1 MLDSP
6 FVRRVAISF
15 DLQDIPFEHR
25 ALSVFRN
32 FDEFSRINP
41 TVKAPTLVLDD
52 GSFLIDSTLILEYGD
67 ALAGSSLLPAAPAA
81 RARALRAIGPALA
94 ACEKTAQIVY
104 EYSLRPQEKQ
114 HQPWLDRV
122 QQQLFAAL
130 RLLEAETDA
139 FDIDA
144 LAGRSLLPA
153 APAARAQALR
163 AIGPALAACEKTAQ
177 IVYEYSLRPQEKQH
191 QPWLDRVQ
199 QQLFAAHRQLEAES
213 ASFDTAALDQ
223 AAVTAAVTWSFVRLM
238 VPQIVAPDA
247 FPRLA
252 AWTARAEALPV
263 FQRYPLI

>member
-1 MLDSP
+1 MQLIGMLDSP

-15 DLQDIPFEHR
+15 DLQNIPFEHR

-32 FDEFSRINP
+32 FDEFARINP

-67 ALAGSSLLPAAPAA
+67 ALAGTSLLPAAPAA
-81 RARALRAIGPALA
+81 RAKALRAIGPALA

-122 QQQLFAAL
+122 QQQLLAAL

-139 FDIDA
+139 FDI
-144 LAGRSLLPA
+144 
-153 APAARAQALR
+153 
-163 AIGPALAACEKTAQ
+163 
-177 IVYEYSLRPQEKQH
+177 
-191 QPWLDRVQ
+191 
-199 QQLFAAHRQLEAES
+199 
-213 ASFDTAALDQ
+213 AALDQ
-223 AAVTAAVTWSFVRLM
+223 AAVTAAVTWSFIQLN
-238 VPQIVAPDA
+238 VPSIVTPEY

-263 FQRYPLI
+263 FQRYPLS

>member
-1 MLDSP
+1 MQLIGMLDSP

-15 DLQDIPFEHR
+15 DLQDIPFEHK

-32 FDEFSRINP
+32 FDEFAAINP

-52 GSFLIDSTLILEYGD
+52 GTFLIDSTLMLEYGD
-67 ALAGSSLLPAAPAA
+67 ALTGRSLLPAAPAA

-104 EYSLRPQEKQ
+104 EHNLRPAEKV

-122 QQQLFAAL
+122 QEQLLAAL
-130 RLLEAETDA
+130 RLLEAEVDA
-139 FDIDA
+139 FDV
-144 LAGRSLLPA
+144 G
-153 APAARAQALR
+153 
-163 AIGPALAACEKTAQ
+163 
-177 IVYEYSLRPQEKQH
+177 
-191 QPWLDRVQ
+191 
-199 QQLFAAHRQLEAES
+199 
-213 ASFDTAALDQ
+213 ALDQ

-238 VPQIVAPDA
+238 VPQIVASDA

-263 FQRYPLI
+263 FRRYPID

>member
-1 MLDSP
+1 MEDHRHQSGDSMQLIGMLDSP

-15 DLQDIPFEHR
+15 DLQNIPFEHK

-32 FDEFSRINP
+32 FDAFAAINP

-67 ALAGSSLLPAAPAA
+67 ALAGRSLLPAAPAA
-81 RARALRAIGPALA
+81 RAKALRAIGPALA

-122 QQQLFAAL
+122 QQQLLAAL

-139 FDIDA
+139 FDIN
-144 LAGRSLLPA
+144 
-153 APAARAQALR
+153 
-163 AIGPALAACEKTAQ
+163 
-177 IVYEYSLRPQEKQH
+177 
-191 QPWLDRVQ
+191 
-199 QQLFAAHRQLEAES
+199 
-213 ASFDTAALDQ
+213 ALDQ
-223 AAVTAAVTWSFVRLM
+223 AAVTAAVTWSFIQLN
-238 VPQIVAPDA
+238 VPQIVSPDD

>member
-1 MLDSP
+1 MQLIGMLDSP

-15 DLQDIPFEHR
+15 DLQDIPFEHK

-32 FDEFSRINP
+32 FDEFSAINP

-52 GSFLIDSTLILEYGD
+52 GSFLIDSTLMLDYGD
-67 ALAGSSLLPAAPAA
+67 ALAGNSLLPAAPAA

-139 FDIDA
+139 FDI
-144 LAGRSLLPA
+144 
-153 APAARAQALR
+153 
-163 AIGPALAACEKTAQ
+163 
-177 IVYEYSLRPQEKQH
+177 
-191 QPWLDRVQ
+191 
-199 QQLFAAHRQLEAES
+199 
-213 ASFDTAALDQ
+213 AALDQ
-223 AAVTAAVTWSFVRLM
+223 AAVTAAVTWSFVQLN
-238 VPQIVAPDA
+238 VAQIVKPDD
-247 FPRLA
+247 FPHLA

-263 FQRYPLI
+263 FQRYPLV

>member
-1 MLDSP
+1 MQLIGMLDSP

-15 DLQDIPFEHR
+15 DLQDIPFEHK

-32 FDEFSRINP
+32 YAEFAAINP

-52 GSFLIDSTLILEYGD
+52 GSFLIDSTLMLEYGD
-67 ALAGSSLLPAAPAA
+67 ALTGRSLLPAAPAA

-104 EYSLRPQEKQ
+104 EHNLRPAEKV

-122 QQQLFAAL
+122 QEQLFAAL
-130 RLLEAETDA
+130 RLLEAEVDT
-139 FDIDA
+139 FD
-144 LAGRSLLPA
+144 
-153 APAARAQALR
+153 
-163 AIGPALAACEKTAQ
+163 
-177 IVYEYSLRPQEKQH
+177 V
-191 QPWLDRVQ
+191 
-199 QQLFAAHRQLEAES
+199 
-213 ASFDTAALDQ
+213 DTLDQ

-238 VPQIVAPDA
+238 VPQIVAGDA

-263 FQRYPLI
+263 FRRYPID

>member
-1 MLDSP
+1 MAITRGVESAGFSILFPMYEIDFKYAPADAHRQVMMHNAHHCPEGNRMEDHRNPPGDPMQLIGMLDSP

-15 DLQDIPFEHR
+15 DLQDIPFEHK

-32 FDEFSRINP
+32 FDEFSAINP

-52 GSFLIDSTLILEYGD
+52 GSFLIDSTLMLEYGD
-67 ALAGSSLLPAAPAA
+67 ALAGNSLLPTAPAA

-139 FDIDA
+139 FDI
-144 LAGRSLLPA
+144 
-153 APAARAQALR
+153 
-163 AIGPALAACEKTAQ
+163 
-177 IVYEYSLRPQEKQH
+177 
-191 QPWLDRVQ
+191 
-199 QQLFAAHRQLEAES
+199 
-213 ASFDTAALDQ
+213 AALDQ
-223 AAVTAAVTWSFVRLM
+223 AAVTAAVTWSFVQLN
-238 VPQIVAPDA
+238 VAQIVKPDD

-263 FQRYPLI
+263 FQRYPLV

>member
-1 MLDSP
+1 MQLIGMLDSP

-15 DLQDIPFEHR
+15 DLQNIPFEHK

-32 FDEFSRINP
+32 FDEFSTINP

-67 ALAGSSLLPAAPAA
+67 ALAGSSLLPATPAA

-104 EYSLRPQEKQ
+104 ECSLRPQEKQ

-130 RLLEAETDA
+130 GLLEAEADA
-139 FDIDA
+139 FDID
-144 LAGRSLLPA
+144 
-153 APAARAQALR
+153 
-163 AIGPALAACEKTAQ
+163 T
-177 IVYEYSLRPQEKQH
+177 
-191 QPWLDRVQ
+191 
-199 QQLFAAHRQLEAES
+199 
-213 ASFDTAALDQ
+213 LDQ
-223 AAVTAAVTWSFVRLM
+223 AAITAAVTWSFVRLM
-238 VPQIVAPDA
+238 VPQIVAPDH
-247 FPRLA
+247 FPRLG

-263 FQRYPLI
+263 FQRYPLV

>member
-1 MLDSP
+1 MQLIGMLDSP

-15 DLQDIPFEHR
+15 DLQDIPFEHK

-32 FDEFSRINP
+32 FDEFAAINP

-52 GSFLIDSTLILEYGD
+52 GSFLIDSTLMLEYG
-67 ALAGSSLLPAAPAA
+67 
-81 RARALRAIGPALA
+81 
-94 ACEKTAQIVY
+94 
-104 EYSLRPQEKQ
+104 
-114 HQPWLDRV
+114 
-122 QQQLFAAL
+122 
-130 RLLEAETDA
+130 
-139 FDIDA
+139 DA

-177 IVYEYSLRPQEKQH
+177 IVYEHTLRPQGKQH

-199 QQLFAAHRQLEAES
+199 GQLHAALKLLEAES
-213 ASFDTAALDQ
+213 DAFDVAALDQ
-223 AAVTAAVTWSFVRLM
+223 AAVTAAVTWSFVQLM
-238 VPQIVAPDA
+238 VPQLVSSAD

-263 FQRYPLI
+263 FRRYPLA